1 MDETTPPTD
10 PDADAQPPKAGP
22 PLAPGVIELL
32 TLGMAGALSLVA
44 GGAIGYFIDGWAGT
58 SPAFTLVG
66 LAFGV
71 VVAVLMTI
79 ARVRK
84 YL

>member
-1 MDETTPPTD
+1 MEESTPPSD
-10 PDADAQPPKAGP
+10 PDADSPPPKAGP
-22 PLAPGVIELL
+22 PLAPGAIELL

-44 GGAIGYFIDGWAGT
+44 GGAVGYFIDGWAGT

>member
-1 MDETTPPTD
+1 MEEPNPQSD
-10 PDADAQPPKAGP
+10 PGSNSPPKDDQQVT
-22 PLAPGVIELL
+22 PGAIDLL
-32 TLGMAGALSLVA
+32 TLGLAGALSLVA
-44 GGAIGYFIDGWAGT
+44 GGGIGYLVDGWVGT
-58 SPAFTLVG
+58 SPVFTLVG

-79 ARVRK
+79 NRVRK